1 MSPPPGTTTRVI
13 TLFQQWFSLTFPWPK
28 NEFPWPIG
36 TSYFF
41 FEISDTQFMN
51 GYQNKNVF
59 SFQLQLQDYIY
70 RNKNSSVFLQKKIQD
85 IIIIFHDF
93 SWPWLFSMT
102 FQSSKMVLLN
112 STTFQ
117 EEWSPWTTVGPQFSG
132 ELFSRHLTEQQPSA
146 VIHLNA
152 PRKVYPYVAY
162 VSPLPNGGT
171 GVSTGSSHSMHY
183 YNYCSLCQMQV
194 YPTCTAV
201 ACFCSVFSFQFA

>member
-1 MSPPPGTTTRVI
+1 MVTRI
-13 TLFQQWFSLTFPWPK
+13 KMFSVS
-28 NEFPWPIG
+28 N
-36 TSYFF
+36 Y
-41 FEISDTQFMN
+41 N
-51 GYQNKNVF
+51 
-59 SFQLQLQDYIY
+59 Y
-70 RNKNSSVFLQKKIQD
+70 R
-85 IIIIFHDF
+85 IIFTETKILVYF
-93 SWPWLFSMT
+93 YKKKSRTSSSFSMT